1 MQGDRAVVA
10 QLAHGDTYPVPVT
23 DANDA
28 VGLEVALL
36 AGATTGP
43 GQQLDHQAVAEIGS
57 SAGGGHLR
65 FLEGLDTAVPER
77 ETVPIV
83 PAVAGG

>member
-1 MQGDRAVVA
+1 MQGDGAVVA
-10 QLAHGDTYPVPVT
+10 QLAHGDAHPVPAT
-23 DANDA
+23 DANDG
-28 VGLEVALL
+28 VGLEVAQL

-43 GQQLDHQAVAEIGS
+43 GQQLGHQAIAGIGS
-57 SAGGGHLR
+57 SAGGGQIR

-77 ETVPIV
+77 ETVSIV

>member
-1 MQGDRAVVA
+1 MPVA
-10 QLAHGDTYPVPVT
+10 

-28 VGLEVALL
+28 VGLEVAQL

-43 GQQLDHQAVAEIGS
+43 GQQLDHLTIAGIGS
-57 SAGGGHLR
+57 SVGGGHIR
-65 FLEGLDTAVPER
+65 VLENLDTAVPEAK
-77 ETVPIV
+77 TVSIV